1 MINSKIKPP
10 TLFWIIAVLA
20 LLWNIMGVIA
30 YLSQAYITEEALAL
44 LPEPDQLYINNVASL
59 VTAAYATAVF
69 TGMLG
74 SIALLIRKKIA
85 TLLFTISFI
94 GVLIQSYYNF
104 FIQEYMQI
112 ESYQIIMSLVIILIC
127 VFLIWYSK
135 VSNKR
140 AWIS

>member
-44 LPEPDQLYINNVASL
+44 LPEQDQLYINNVASL

-69 TGMLG
+69 AGTLG

-112 ESYQIIMSLVIILIC
+112 ETFQIMMTLVIIFIC

-135 VSNKR
+135 ASNKR

>member
-1 MINSKIKPP
+1 MVNSKIKPP
-10 TLFWIIAVLA
+10 MLFWIIAVLA

-69 TGMLG
+69 AGMLG
-74 SIALLIRKKIA
+74 SIALLIRKKLA
-85 TLLFTISFI
+85 TLLFTISFM
-94 GVLIQSYYNF
+94 GVLIQSYYNL

-112 ESYQIIMSLVIILIC
+112 ETFQMMMVLVIILIC
-127 VFLIWYSK
+127 IFLIWYSK
-135 VSNKR
+135 ASNKR